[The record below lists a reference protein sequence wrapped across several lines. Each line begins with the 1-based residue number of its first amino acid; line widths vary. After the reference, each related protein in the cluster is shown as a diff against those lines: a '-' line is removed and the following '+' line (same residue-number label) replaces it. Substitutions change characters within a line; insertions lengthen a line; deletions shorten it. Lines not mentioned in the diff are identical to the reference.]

1 MPFLELGAE
10 RYELRTGVNVLGG
23 AGSDA
28 VALTELAALAPAA
41 RVTTDVEGASVI
53 ERLAPD
59 VLIRVDGEPLGET
72 PRPLRDGVRVEVQRC
87 ALTFGDAGTASAK
100 PRPPARRGAAARTEL
115 LPAFSAPAASGR
127 LVELAT
133 GRAFQLPMTGAVIG
147 RDAASDVVL
156 TNSGVSRRH
165 AVLKGGP
172 DGFTLADQSANGT
185 YVNGARATA
194 GQLLADGDVIQIGGD
209 EFRFEAHAAR
219 PRDRAVAER
228 PTGEHAALPN
238 AEAATAATPTG
249 PILGSL
255 QITRGALLGKAFA
268 LNRPVCSIGRAEHND
283 VRVADSSV
291 SAAHATLLLKA
302 GTWYV
307 VDLRSANGTYVDGYR
322 VGGERALHGP
332 CTIRVGTV
340 KMQFQPPA
348 AGVVHLEHERRRM
361 GLLQR
366 LASLW

>member
-23 AGSDA
+23 AGGDA

-41 RVTTDVEGASVI
+41 RVTTDAKGASVI
-53 ERLAPD
+53 ERLALD
-59 VLIRVDGEPLGET
+59 VLIRVDGESLGET
-72 PRPLRDGVRVEVQRC
+72 ARPLRDGARVEVQQC
-87 ALTFGDAGTASAK
+87 TLTFGGAGSGAPPS
-100 PRPPARRGAAARTEL
+100 RPAPRRGPAARTEL

-133 GRAFQLPMTGAVIG
+133 GRTFQLPMTGAVIG

-172 DGFTLADQSANGT
+172 DGFALTDQSANGT

-194 GQLLADGDVIQIGGD
+194 GQLLADGDLIQIGGD

-219 PRDRAVAER
+219 PRDPAVAER
-228 PTGEHAALPN
+228 PTGEQAALPD
-238 AEAATAATPTG
+238 AGAASRATPTS

-255 QITRGALLGKAFA
+255 EITRGALLGKAFP
-268 LNRPVCSIGRAEHND
+268 LDRPVCSIGRGEHND

-348 AGVVHLEHERRRM
+348 AGAVPLEHERPTM